1 MTVKDE
7 TPVIESALDQYI
19 DIFEDIRKS
28 LTVIQSTTQCESSD
42 WMLQGVINSMNAFQG
57 FDHNDYIEYKKK
69 LLHGNV
75 EVLGGNSINFI
86 EG

>member
-1 MTVKDE
+1 MLSKEE
-7 TPVIESALDQYI
+7 TPVIENVLDQYI

-42 WMLQGVINSMNAFQG
+42 WLLQGVINSMNAFQG
-57 FDHNDYIEYKKK
+57 FDHQDYIDYKKK
-69 LLHGNV
+69 LLIGNV